1 MLHSKSLQSLQ
12 DIRAMSKNTKDVA
25 AMMLES
31 RNKRKGITGGVAA
44 NVKKVY
50 FTPEM
55 CGK

>member
-1 MLHSKSLQSLQ
+1 MLHSKSLQ